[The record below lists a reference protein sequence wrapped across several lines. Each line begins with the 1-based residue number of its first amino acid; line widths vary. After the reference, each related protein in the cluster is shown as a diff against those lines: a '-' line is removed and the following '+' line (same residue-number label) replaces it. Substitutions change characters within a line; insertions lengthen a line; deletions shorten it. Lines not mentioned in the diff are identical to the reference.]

1 MSVCFRTLTWENAYQ
16 KSNQPLGS
24 MWGDISFESPDD
36 VYSSREGTD
45 DSGDY
50 SVRLHMIEMSRRK
63 YSLGEG

>member
-1 MSVCFRTLTWENAYQ
+1 
-16 KSNQPLGS
+16 

-36 VYSSREGTD
+36 VYSSRSEGTD

-50 SVRLHMIEMSRRK
+50 SVRLLMIEMSHRK